1 MDNDALDRLTAQISA
16 VERVVVMLLSD
27 ALKRLPPEE
36 AYVLESVLKPEL
48 HPANVSDINTADYSA
63 GRTLEYEN
71 FSARMLA
78 AAHEIAFPA
87 EARTQTE

>member
-1 MDNDALDRLTAQISA
+1 MDNDALDNLTSHISA

-36 AYVLESVLKPEL
+36 AYVLESVLKPKPQL
-48 HPANVSDINTADYSA
+48 LNIPDINTADRCA
-63 GRTLEYEN
+63 GRTCEYDN
-71 FSARMLA
+71 ILARMLA

-87 EARTQTE
+87 ETRTQAE